1 MHTFFSSR
9 ETLLS
14 IYHHFIST
22 FPPFSYWL
30 LMRNWGIFLFSLYAW
45 KHHLSSYPWLT
56 QSQGALQ
63 IIKFSLQRTKNDFL
77 TIWILFYKESSKKVS
92 YQERVGSSWVFY
104 KGVSCSSQRSTL
116 GFLYVHESNNNDNK
130 YLYVLSVYRI
140 YFFTKAYLH
149 LSAHFILLKFS
160 LFLFK
165 EILVFHIFTYN
176 ASHYSITCSFDET
189 NIQHIREFLCF

>member
-1 MHTFFSSR
+1 M
-9 ETLLS
+9 
-14 IYHHFIST
+14 
-22 FPPFSYWL
+22 
-30 LMRNWGIFLFSLYAW
+30 
-45 KHHLSSYPWLT
+45 
-56 QSQGALQ
+56 
-63 IIKFSLQRTKNDFL
+63 
-77 TIWILFYKESSKKVS
+77 
-92 YQERVGSSWVFY
+92 
-104 KGVSCSSQRSTL
+104 
-116 GFLYVHESNNNDNK
+116 HESNNNDNK

-149 LSAHFILLKFS
+149 LSAHFTLLKFS